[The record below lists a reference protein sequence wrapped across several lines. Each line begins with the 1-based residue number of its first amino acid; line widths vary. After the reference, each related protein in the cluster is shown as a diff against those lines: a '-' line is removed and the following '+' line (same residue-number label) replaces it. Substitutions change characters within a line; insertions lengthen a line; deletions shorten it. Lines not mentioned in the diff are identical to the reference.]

1 MQKELLSLS
10 PTHRDYITCPIGE
23 DCDVGDAQF
32 EETLSLS
39 PTQGDYVTYPI
50 GEETLGIKQLSLIL
64 V

>member
-23 DCDVGDAQF
+23 DGHIGDAQC

>member
-1 MQKELLSLS
+1 MQKQLLSLS

-23 DCDVGDAQF
+23 DCHVGDAQF

-50 GEETLGIKQLSLIL
+50 GEETLGIEQLSLIL